1 MRPVLILSLVG
12 ALVMMSGAA
21 LAQSAAVP
29 FPSPAPASPANA
41 PMSDNIEQ
49 QVWRGAP
56 IRVDLRL
63 DTERTVRLPGA
74 TYLRSGLLGGPVP
87 GLQVQALGDHL
98 YLKAE
103 QPFAATRMIVQLD
116 TGQSILLDLAADKSF
131 AAGSPLEV
139 LSNPTAIAA
148 SDSVPAAMTPQPLE
162 KPIGYV
168 ALVRH
173 AAQSLYAPTRL
184 TPQSG
189 RIARAPLRT
198 DASLHLVRGAHIEAT
213 PVAAWRANGAHGPL
227 WVAAIKLRNTL
238 AQPVVLD
245 PRDLRGQWQAAS
257 FQHARL
263 GPSGDPTDTTTVYL
277 VSNRRFE
284 EALGPFA
291 PQPTNTVQTEKTAQ
305 VTP

>member
-1 MRPVLILSLVG
+1 
-12 ALVMMSGAA
+12 
-21 LAQSAAVP
+21 
-29 FPSPAPASPANA
+29 
-41 PMSDNIEQ
+41 
-49 QVWRGAP
+49 
-56 IRVDLRL
+56 VDLRL
-63 DTERTVRLPGA
+63 DTERSVRLPGA

-98 YLKAE
+98 YLKAQ
-103 QPFAATRMIVQLD
+103 QPFAATRLIVQSD

-139 LSNPTAIAA
+139 LSNPTAVPAT
-148 SDSVPAAMTPQPLE
+148 DSVPAAMTPQPVE
-162 KPIGYV
+162 KLIGYV

-184 TPQSG
+184 APQSG
-189 RIARAPLRT
+189 RIAQAPLRT
-198 DASLHLVRGAHIEAT
+198 DASLPLVRGAHIEAT
-213 PVAAWRANGAHGPL
+213 PVAAWRANGAHSPL
-227 WVAAIKLRNTL
+227 WVAAIGLRNTL

-263 GPSGDPTDTTTVYL
+263 GASGDPTDTTTVYL

-291 PQPTNTVQTEKTAQ
+291 PQAAKSAQ
-305 VTP
+305 VTPWSP

>member
-1 MRPVLILSLVG
+1 MRRSVSICAWTP
-12 ALVMMSGAA
+12 
-21 LAQSAAVP
+21 
-29 FPSPAPASPANA
+29 NA
-41 PMSDNIEQ
+41 PC
-49 QVWRGAP
+49 ACP
-56 IRVDLRL
+56 
-63 DTERTVRLPGA
+63 VRP
-74 TYLRSGLLGGPVP
+74 TLRSGLLGGPVP

-103 QPFAATRMIVQLD
+103 QPFAATRLIVQSD

-131 AAGSPLEV
+131 AAGAPLEV
-139 LSNPTAIAA
+139 LSNPTAVAA
-148 SDSVPAAMTPQPLE
+148 SDSVPAAMTPQPVE

-184 TPQSG
+184 APQSG

-291 PQPTNTVQTEKTAQ
+291 PQAAKSAQ

>member
-1 MRPVLILSLVG
+1 MHRILSLLC
-12 ALVMMSGAA
+12 ALAIPGAA
-21 LAQSAAVP
+21 LAQPTAT
-29 FPSPAPASPANA
+29 PSPATPADTPTPN
-41 PMSDNIEQ
+41 NIEQ

-87 GLQVQALGDHL
+87 GLRVQALGDHL

-103 QPFAATRMIVQLD
+103 QPFASTRMIVQSD
-116 TGQSILLDLAADKSF
+116 AGQSILLDLAAGKAF
-131 AAGSPLEV
+131 ATGAPLEV
-139 LSNPTAIAA
+139 LSNPNVVAGVSAQDPVTQ
-148 SDSVPAAMTPQPLE
+148 QPVD
-162 KPIGYV
+162 KPVGYV

-173 AAQSLYAPTRL
+173 AAQSLYAPMRL

-189 RIARAPLRT
+189 TIGRAPLPT
-198 DASLHLVRGAHIEAT
+198 GESVHLVRGAHIEAV
-213 PVAAWRANGAHGPL
+213 PVAAWRANGAHSPL
-227 WVAAIKLRNTL
+227 WIAAIRLRNTL
-238 AQPVVLD
+238 ARPVLLD

-263 GPSGDPTDTTTVYL
+263 GPSGDETDTTTVYL

-284 EALGPFA
+284 KALGPFA
-291 PQPTNTVQTEKTAQ
+291 PRTAQ